1 MNIAGKHT
9 SGLNFIDA
17 HAMAPWATERD
28 VWDVR
33 FNHVRDH
40 LPGQRSTYERAWHRL
55 AQNRDQQGYPNSA
68 AFVNEIWEGEFSLL
82 LCETDG
88 RTIKEI
94 DGWLPS
100 VRGLERCKSARLFE
114 GDWRKRFDR
123 ELPNPI
129 EVNLPADAL
138 TLVSFDPDRYD
149 RHQEQYGKS
158 GYKRRLYPQDIER
171 TLRAMSSL
179 EGGILIQLSTY
190 ATSGDNPQE
199 DVVASV
205 NAIME
210 RRRFR
215 RYAIV
220 KANNRMMSLAY
231 GRDVPWWTEL
241 KDLGDCFNEWLKKSK
256 SPI

>member
-1 MNIAGKHT
+1 
-9 SGLNFIDA
+9 
-17 HAMAPWATERD
+17 
-28 VWDVR
+28 
-33 FNHVRDH
+33 
-40 LPGQRSTYERAWHRL
+40 
-55 AQNRDQQGYPNSA
+55 
-68 AFVNEIWEGEFSLL
+68 VNEIWEGDFSLL
-82 LCETDG
+82 LCERDTP
-88 RTIKEI
+88 TIAAIEA
-94 DGWLPS
+94 WLES
-100 VRGLERCKSARLFE
+100 VRRSGRCKSAELFE

-220 KANNRMMSLAY
+220 KANNRMMSLVY
-231 GRDVPWWTEL
+231 GRDVSWSDEL
-241 KDLGDCFNEWLKKSK
+241 KDLGDRFNE
-256 SPI
+256 